1 MVNGHTH
8 VYPQK
13 IGTPSEKSD
22 RDIWNHI
29 NRFVWGK
36 SGAESS
42 PVGTWSAEPFAIK
55 PLIDINVNRIKDNTT
70 QLQKA
75 ISDNTKQWSSIESNK
90 KYIETHTHN
99 NGTSN
104 GCAFFDIPCKLKQIQ
119 NQMVMY
125 AIIGAGAYVGIK
137 YGLPVVKK
145 WC

>member
-90 KYIETHTHN
+90 NT
-99 NGTSN
+99 
-104 GCAFFDIPCKLKQIQ
+104 
-119 NQMVMY
+119 
-125 AIIGAGAYVGIK
+125 
-137 YGLPVVKK
+137 
-145 WC
+145 